1 MGTPRGTK
9 AETVLIRDRRDLLKL
24 RPFARDAYKDYA
36 LTTLTAY
43 VVHWLQK
50 WGIPTSLENV
60 AVASHRMFP
69 VKFGM
74 VGWSEFPDVNRTN
87 RSVLQMRP
95 KYRNLATSASDRG
108 VFLNQR
114 GVEEATALIAKLGP
128 PVTEAGQL
136 TAIVE
141 EDIRPEVGKRAR
153 SIHPETDV
161 EAVRRSSLFEL
172 YSSSRF
178 DEAEAIDLIGLLD
191 VYDHTPSKEKR
202 TTLRRLMESAKEVKD
217 REVVEFLDKVQARFH
232 RYLHK

>member
-1 MGTPRGTK
+1 MRLPQGHGAKTIT
-9 AETVLIRDRRDLLKL
+9 IRDRKDLLKL
-24 RPFARDAYKDYA
+24 RAFTRDSYKGYA

-60 AVASHRMFP
+60 AVASHRLFP

-95 KYRNLATSASDRG
+95 KYRNLATSASDKG

-114 GVEEATALIAKLGP
+114 GVEEAVAIIGKLGP
-128 PVTEAGQL
+128 PVTESGRA
-136 TAIVE
+136 AAAVE
-141 EDIRPEVGKRAR
+141 KEVRPEVGKRAR

-161 EAVRRSSLFEL
+161 EAVRRSSLFEV
-172 YSSSRF
+172 YTMSRF

-202 TTLRRLMESAKEVKD
+202 DRLRRLMESAKEVKD
-217 REVVEFLDKVQARFH
+217 GEVIEFLEKVQARFH
-232 RYLHK
+232 RYLNK

>member
-1 MGTPRGTK
+1 MGAPRK
-9 AETVLIRDRRDLLKL
+9 ADREMAAIRDRRDLLKL
-24 RPFARDAYKDYA
+24 RSFGRDSYEDYA

-60 AVASHRMFP
+60 AVASHRLFP

-95 KYRNLATSASDRG
+95 KYRNLATSASDKG

-114 GVEEATALIAKLGP
+114 GIEEATALIAKLGP
-128 PVTEAGQL
+128 PVTDAGQL
-136 TAIVE
+136 TAIIDE
-141 EDIRPEVGKRAR
+141 EVRPEVGKRAR
-153 SIHPETDV
+153 SIHPESDV
-161 EAVRRSSLFEL
+161 EAVRRSPLFEL
-172 YSSSRF
+172 HTSSRF

-191 VYDHTPSKEKR
+191 VYDHTPSAEKR
-202 TTLRRLMESAKEVKD
+202 SILRRLVESAKEVKD
-217 REVVEFLDKVQARFH
+217 SEVVEFLGKIQTRFH
-232 RYLHK
+232 RYLNR

>member
-1 MGTPRGTK
+1 M
-9 AETVLIRDRRDLLKL
+9 ATVTIRDRKDLLKL
-24 RPFARDAYKDYA
+24 RAFPRDSYKDYA

-60 AVASHRMFP
+60 AVTSHRLFP

-74 VGWSEFPDVNRTN
+74 VGWPEFPDVNRTN

-95 KYRNLATSASDRG
+95 KYRNLATSASDKG

-114 GVEEATALIAKLGP
+114 GVEEAVSLIRKVGP
-128 PVTEAGQL
+128 PLTEGGHP
-136 TAIVE
+136 TGEVE
-141 EDIRPEVGKRAR
+141 EEVRPELGKRAR
-153 SIHPETDV
+153 SIHPEAAV
-161 EAVRRSSLFEL
+161 EAVRRSHLFEL
-172 YSSSRF
+172 YLASRF

-202 TTLRRLMESAKEVKD
+202 DRLRWLTESAKEVKD
-217 REVVEFLDKVQARFH
+217 EEVVAFLDKVQTRFH
-232 RYLHK
+232 RYLNK